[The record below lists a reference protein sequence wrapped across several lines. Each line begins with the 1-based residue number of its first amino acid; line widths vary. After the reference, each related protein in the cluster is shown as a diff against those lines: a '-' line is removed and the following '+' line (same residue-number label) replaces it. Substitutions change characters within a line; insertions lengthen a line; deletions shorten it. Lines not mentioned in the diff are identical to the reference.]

1 MGLIVIE
8 TPGYTSFQWR
18 SILLWTDHP
27 RFQKNKN
34 NKFFF
39 LAFIGN
45 IMMIHLSL
53 TGPKTP
59 LKQTS
64 EMWGKQLHRA

>member
-1 MGLIVIE
+1 MPSDNEE
-8 TPGYTSFQWR
+8 THLHIY
-18 SILLWTDHP
+18 I
-27 RFQKNKN
+27 
-34 NKFFF
+34 FFA
-39 LAFIGN
+39 LIGN

>member
-1 MGLIVIE
+1 MICVNKCVIS
-8 TPGYTSFQWR
+8 TVVRVFLPIRASDSVYPALCT
-18 SILLWTDHP
+18 I
-27 RFQKNKN
+27 
-34 NKFFF
+34 FFF
-39 LAFIGN
+39 FTFIGN

>member
-1 MGLIVIE
+1 L
-8 TPGYTSFQWR
+8 F
-18 SILLWTDHP
+18 L
-27 RFQKNKN
+27 FF
-34 NKFFF
+34 FFF
-39 LAFIGN
+39 LALIGN

>member
-1 MGLIVIE
+1 MLDCALAYGNVLSV
-8 TPGYTSFQWR
+8 
-18 SILLWTDHP
+18 
-27 RFQKNKN
+27 
-34 NKFFF
+34 FFA
-39 LAFIGN
+39 LIGN
-45 IMMIHLSL
+45 IMIIHLSL

>member
-1 MGLIVIE
+1 MNRRKSSAV
-8 TPGYTSFQWR
+8 
-18 SILLWTDHP
+18 DD
-27 RFQKNKN
+27 
-34 NKFFF
+34 FF
-39 LAFIGN
+39 LTLIGN